1 MKTLPMLVVSNT
13 SPLLNLAI
21 IGQLDLLRLQ
31 FEQVVIPSEVLQ
43 ELRVDEAL
51 PGSKELASALTQTWL
66 EVRAL
71 QNDTLQRALVS
82 ELDGGEAAAIALAVE
97 MNVAQILMDES
108 DGRARARTFGLQPI
122 GVLGIL
128 LRAKREGQISSLRD
142 LMAQLETEAGFFIDS
157 KLYNELIAAA
167 QE

>member
-97 MNVAQILMDES
+97 MNVAQILMD
-108 DGRARARTFGLQPI
+108 
-122 GVLGIL
+122 
-128 LRAKREGQISSLRD
+128 
-142 LMAQLETEAGFFIDS
+142 
-157 KLYNELIAAA
+157 
-167 QE
+167 